1 MNALVFAQKTWHFMS
16 TQKPIHGCSYLFT
29 AVLAI
34 IVKSSSNQDSLLFLN
49 RLISFSTFRCWNSIY
64 SHKGKVYHTMKGN
77 GGNLSIYRLEDSNP
91 EKLYALVFLFTMG
104 FIKGEKS
111 RRRTEKWHEQRSEPP
126 VWFST
131 GSFVLSHTSLKLQM
145 CNTWTKS
152 NLTMNCG

>member
-1 MNALVFAQKTWHFMS
+1 MNALVFVQKTWHFMS
-16 TQKPIHGCSYLFT
+16 TQKPIHGCSYLFI

-77 GGNLSIYRLEDSNP
+77 LSIYRLKDSNP

-111 RRRTEKWHEQRSEPP
+111 RRRTEKWHGEEN
-126 VWFST
+126 VLC
-131 GSFVLSHTSLKLQM
+131 GSLLVALCYHILL
-145 CNTWTKS
+145 
-152 NLTMNCG
+152 